1 MNEFLASLSI
11 LEKPAILVF
20 ILKGVVFTLIISVI
34 AVLLSIIFGSVL
46 ALVRNYCTSKKNVI
60 FKWLATIYIEVFRNT
75 PLLFWIFIGIIIIPV
90 PRLFAH
96 SMLGLSSVETK
107 LLFKATLALTLFTSA
122 VIAEIIRGGLNAVPK
137 GQFEASYS
145 QGFNTFQTMVYIILP
160 QAYRNVVPTLLS
172 QVITTIKDSSFLA
185 NVATIELM
193 SCVKKILSNSS
204 LYNGTNTINVS
215 DVFVL
220 FGCAALIYFIIN
232 YTLSCVVRYL
242 QSKNK
247 QESYA

>member
-137 GQFEASYS
+137 GQFGS
-145 QGFNTFQTMVYIILP
+145 Q
-160 QAYRNVVPTLLS
+160 
-172 QVITTIKDSSFLA
+172 
-185 NVATIELM
+185 
-193 SCVKKILSNSS
+193 
-204 LYNGTNTINVS
+204 
-215 DVFVL
+215 L
-220 FGCAALIYFIIN
+220 FTRF
-232 YTLSCVVRYL
+232 
-242 QSKNK
+242 
-247 QESYA
+247 